1 MKRIHQI
8 ALIIFLFSTSNV
20 IDAKTYKW
28 RLAQSWESDSPL
40 AYSVKQFISLTNQ
53 LSAGQLKITVESQ
66 EQHKKP
72 FGIFDLVKSG
82 KYEMGHSESSYW
94 RKKDRNTLFFS
105 SVPFGMIA
113 PELYS
118 WFYHGD
124 GIRLM
129 EKVYSKY
136 GLLSFPGGN
145 TGNQMM
151 GWFRR
156 EVQCLA
162 NLKGL
167 KMRMTGI
174 AGEVMRNV
182 GVNVVDVPSNELY
195 KSLDDGDIDAVGYF
209 GPAIDFDLGFYKVA
223 PYYYTGWNA
232 PSSEMQFL
240 INQDAFEELPKSL
253 QQVIKNAM
261 RLAAYDM
268 YTKITHENG
277 VKLNK
282 IKEDFPNIKFRA
294 LPNSV
299 TRRLIR
305 ETRRLMN
312 DIAEQGDDL
321 TREIMS
327 SMETHKNNSRKWT
340 RIGEQAYLNNS
351 SDVL

>member
-1 MKRIHQI
+1 MKKFHAT
-8 ALIIFLFSTSNV
+8 ALFLFLFSISNTG
-20 IDAKTYKW
+20 IAKTINW
-28 RLAQSWESDSPL
+28 NLAQSWESDSPL
-40 AYSVKQFISLTNQ
+40 AYSVKQFVSLTNQ
-53 LSAGQLKITVESQ
+53 LSGGQLKIKVITQ
-66 EQHKKP
+66 EQHKNP
-72 FGIFDLVKSG
+72 LGIFDLVKEG

-105 SVPFGMIA
+105 SVPFGMVA

-124 GIRLM
+124 GMQLM

-151 GWFRR
+151 GWFKR
-156 EVQCLA
+156 EVECLA

-167 KMRMTGI
+167 KIRMTGI

-195 KSLDDGDIDAVGYF
+195 QSLDDGDLDAVSYF
-209 GPAIDFDLGFYKVA
+209 GPAIDFDLGFYKIA
-223 PYYYTGWNA
+223 PYYYTGWHA

-240 INQDAFEELPKSL
+240 INQEAFAKLPISL
-253 QQVIKNAM
+253 QQVVKNSM

-294 LPNSV
+294 LPSSV

-305 ETRRLMN
+305 ETRRLMR
-312 DIAEQGDDL
+312 DIGEQGDDL

-327 SMETHKNNSRKWT
+327 SMEAHKNNSRKWT

-351 SDVL
+351 SDIL